1 MLKPQTVHIRDPGD
15 AQQADGAKMMDSS
28 RLQNPSLLS
37 TKKGR
42 DEARLKAGSG
52 LRIKALQ
59 HITKGSKMEKPV
71 FVQRNGSWG
80 FRSIWHSV
88 C

>member
-1 MLKPQTVHIRDPGD
+1 
-15 AQQADGAKMMDSS
+15 MMDSS

-37 TKKGR
+37 TNKGWG
-42 DEARLKAGSG
+42 EARLKAGSG

-71 FVQRNGSWG
+71 SAQRKGSWG
-80 FRSIWHSV
+80 FLLWH
-88 C
+88 CMC